1 MWLVAGVLV
10 LALALTG
17 CWGQRGSVTQSTE
30 SSSSAAAQTTVA
42 GSIPTLE
49 FIAAS
54 SVPGGDALKAG
65 SVLPVSSVKPLQTG
79 EHINSVSWV
88 EGSANGQKQLS
99 LDLGFDSAGT
109 AALKTWSKAA
119 IGQHVLVVLDGTVL
133 ANPEVVMSLPGSI
146 SLSGPVV
153 LAARPKIDAAVVPR
167 K

>member
-1 MWLVAGVLV
+1 
-10 LALALTG
+10 LALTG
-17 CWGQRGSVTQSTE
+17 CSGQGGPVRQSTA
-30 SSSSAAAQTTVA
+30 SSSSTATQTTVA
-42 GSIPTLE
+42 GSIPTLQ

-65 SVLPVSSVKPLQTG
+65 SVLPASSAKPLQTG

-109 AALKTWSKAA
+109 AELKTWSKAA
-119 IGQHVLVVLDGTVL
+119 IGQHVLVVLNGTVL
-133 ANPEVVMSLPGSI
+133 ANPKVVMSLPGSI

-153 LAARPKIDAAVVPR
+153 LAARPQIDVAVVPG